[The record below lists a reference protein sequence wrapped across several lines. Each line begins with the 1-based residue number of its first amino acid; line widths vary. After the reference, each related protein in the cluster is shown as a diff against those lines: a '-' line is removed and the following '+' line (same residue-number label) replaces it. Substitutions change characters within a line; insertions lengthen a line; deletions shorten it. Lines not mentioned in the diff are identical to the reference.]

1 MQYINRY
8 RCEWWWFCL
17 FVKLTVRQWPIEKK
31 TEQNKKKEI
40 RKEKENIQT
49 IPIIQK
55 YHTIE
60 LWQR

>member
-31 TEQNKKKEI
+31 TAKKEI
-40 RKEKENIQT
+40 RKEKENIHT

-55 YHTIE
+55 NHTIE